1 MKNIVKRYT
10 VVFTCDED
18 GGLHTQREN
27 DVFNAFEILGML
39 ELTKIQI
46 Q

>member
-1 MKNIVKRYT
+1 MKAKKYT
-10 VVFTCDED
+10 VVFTSDED
-18 GGLHTQREN
+18 GMLHCERQNEG
-27 DVFNAFEILGML
+27 FNAFEILGML